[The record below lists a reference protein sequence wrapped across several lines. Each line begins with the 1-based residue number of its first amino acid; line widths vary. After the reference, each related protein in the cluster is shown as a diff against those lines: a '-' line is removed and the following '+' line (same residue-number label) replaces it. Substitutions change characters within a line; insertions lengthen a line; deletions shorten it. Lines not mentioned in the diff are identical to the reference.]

1 MRDYNEELLVPGFML
16 DLRSSLPRNYAKAW
30 PRREPEDL
38 KGVVFH
44 QSLEDY
50 GTAWGNAKY
59 HAGPN
64 HISKEGLPG
73 LSYTIF
79 VDRKTGKAVLA
90 NDVECATY
98 SHGNRFTP
106 GNENQRFIGVCFG
119 GNFSGPGYTSCR
131 HMGPTQEQKR
141 VMELLW
147 PHLAKVFGFLGNQL
161 YGHYHFGKPA
171 CPGHEIAAYI
181 ETIRGEY
188 YENSD
193 LTGVDLS
200 DNRGRQTL
208 LMKLGFYWGKVD
220 GLWGPQSKYALI
232 QCQRM
237 LGLEVDGVWGV
248 RTEEAILAEL
258 G

>member
-16 DLRSSLPRNYAKAW
+16 DLRSSLPRNYAKMW

-50 GTAWGNAKY
+50 GTAWGNARY
-59 HAGPN
+59 HSGSN

-90 NDVECATY
+90 NGVECATY
-98 SHGNRFTP
+98 SHGNRVVY
-106 GNENQRFIGVCFG
+106 GDENRRFLGVCFG
-119 GNFSGPGYTSCR
+119 GNFAGPGYTPGNAMRLTS
-131 HMGPTQEQKR
+131 EQNR
-141 VMELLW
+141 VMHSLW
-147 PHLAKVFGFLGNQL
+147 PHLEKVFGFSGNQL

-171 CPGHEIAAYI
+171 CPGSEIAEYI
-181 ETIRGEY
+181 EAVRSEHY
-188 YENSD
+188 DND
-193 LTGVDLS
+193 LTGGVDLS
-200 DNRGRQTL
+200 DNKGRQTL
-208 LMKLGFYWGKVD
+208 LMKLGFYQAKVD
-220 GLWGPQSKYALI
+220 GVWGPQSKYALI

-237 LGLEVDGVWGV
+237 LGLEVDGVWGT